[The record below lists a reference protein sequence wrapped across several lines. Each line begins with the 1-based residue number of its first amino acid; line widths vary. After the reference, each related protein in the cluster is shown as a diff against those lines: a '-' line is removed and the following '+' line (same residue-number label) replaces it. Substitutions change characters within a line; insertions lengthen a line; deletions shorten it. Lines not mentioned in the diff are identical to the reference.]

1 MQKKYLMDFVEG
13 DPVTQTFLVVRSQLR
28 TASNGA
34 FYIDL
39 ELCDKSGKMSGKFWK
54 ATREIFDTFGP
65 DDFVQ
70 VRGVLEKYREMRQ
83 LRIDSIMPVQEEHVN
98 IADFLPCTDKE
109 IEPMLKKLKDAIAT
123 IESKPLQTLLQAFF
137 NDAAFVG
144 KFCMAPAAVT
154 YHHPYIGGL
163 LEHTSSMV
171 DMGLK
176 MLEARPELNRDQLIA
191 GLILH
196 DIGKIEEFAYDR
208 AFRYTDRGKLLG
220 HLVIGSEMIRDHAN
234 AIPEFPP
241 HDLELL
247 LHLVL
252 SHHGE
257 HEYGAPRLPVTAEA
271 VAVHHID
278 NLDAK
283 LNVFEQMRRNAVDPD
298 ATWSEFSK
306 MFQRELYIGNG
317 QRSAEEADA

>member
-13 DPVTQTFLVVRSQLR
+13 DPITQTFLVVRSQLR

-54 ATREIFDTFGP
+54 ATREIFDTFGA

-70 VRGVLEKYREMRQ
+70 VRAVLEKYRENRQ
-83 LRIDSIMPVQEEHVN
+83 LRVDSIIPVKEEHVN

-109 IEPMLKKLKDAIAT
+109 IEPMLKSIKDTIAT
-123 IESKPLQTLLQAFF
+123 VESEPLRALLQAFF
-137 NDAAFVG
+137 NDAEFVG
-144 KFCMAPAAVT
+144 KFCTAPAAVT
-154 YHHPYIGGL
+154 YHHPYLGGL
-163 LEHTSSMV
+163 LEHTSTMLE
-171 DMGLK
+171 MGLK
-176 MLEARPELNRDQLIA
+176 MLETRPELNRDHLLA

-208 AFRYTDRGKLLG
+208 SFRYTDRGKLLG
-220 HLVIGSEMIRDHAN
+220 HLVIGSEMIRDRAA
-234 AIPEFPP
+234 AIPDFAPRE
-241 HDLELL
+241 LELL

-257 HEYGAPRLPVTAEA
+257 HAYGAPRLPVTAEA

-283 LNVFEQMRRNAVDPD
+283 LKVFEQMKRNATDPD
-298 ATWSEFSK
+298 AIWSEFSK
-306 MFQRELYIGNG
+306 MFQRELYIGSG
-317 QRSAEEADA
+317 QREAAEEE